1 MSPKTDKKPT
11 TAFAIVNDTN
21 RRGRVRVCRVHV
33 GEIFHGLDAAIVEE
47 TRLPRL
53 SHVLP
58 FSRLAQRRADVPA
71 KLREAISRTVRASE
85 EPALTASPGAAQTA
99 RARLWY
105 QRDLEEPVS
114 A

>member
-1 MSPKTDKKPT
+1 MSPKPEKKQPL
-11 TAFAIVNDTN
+11 AFAIVNDTK
-21 RRGRVRVCRVHV
+21 RRGRVRVCRVLV
-33 GEIFHGLDAAIVEE
+33 GEIFHGLDAAMVEE

-85 EPALTASPGAAQTA
+85 KPALTASPGAAQTA
-99 RARLWY
+99 RARPWY
-105 QRDLEEPVS
+105 HRDLEEPVS